1 MKMKINHF
9 NLVLLGLVAGASA
22 MANPINITM
31 SGSPP
36 FTGSTQITA
45 NFTSPSNLGDPTVF
59 DWLKADVSAYDSTY
73 SASYP
78 APTGDANNKPL
89 FKDDSIP
96 ANTDS
101 LAITLGTYDYIF
113 LHWGGSHGGSVQAFY
128 IGGETGT
135 FTFDNSLIGTGNAVG
150 GLSSYSF
157 YGPETKSVPDF
168 GSTALMLG
176 AALSGLGLMTR
187 RLKK

>member
-1 MKMKINHF
+1 MKF
-9 NLVLLGLVAGASA
+9 NPFSLVLLSLAAGTSA
-22 MANPINITM
+22 LAIPINITM

-45 NFTSPSNLGDPTVF
+45 NFTSPSDQGDGTVF

-78 APTGDANNKPL
+78 TPTAGINSAPL
-89 FKDDSIP
+89 FKDGSIP
-96 ANTDS
+96 ANTES
-101 LAITLGTYDYIF
+101 IAIALGAYDYIY
-113 LHWGGSHGGSVQAFY
+113 LHWGGKGSGSVQAYY

-135 FTFDNSLIGTGNAVG
+135 FTFDAPPGGHPDVG

-157 YGPETKSVPDF
+157 YGPDITQPVPDY

-187 RLKK
+187 RLKH

>member
-1 MKMKINHF
+1 MNLNLF
-9 NLVLLGLVAGASA
+9 NLALLGLVAGMSA

-36 FTGSTQITA
+36 FAGSTQITA
-45 NFTSPSNLGDPTVF
+45 NFTSPSNQGDGTVF
-59 DWLKADVSAYDSTY
+59 DWIKADVSAYDSTY
-73 SASYP
+73 SAIYP
-78 APTGDANNKPL
+78 TPTAGVNDAPP

-101 LAITLGTYDYIF
+101 IAITLRLHDYIY
-113 LHWGGSHGGSVQAFY
+113 LHWGGKGSGSVQAFY
-128 IGGETGT
+128 IGGDTGT
-135 FTFDNSLIGTGNAVG
+135 FTFDAPPGGHPDVG

-157 YGPETKSVPDF
+157 YGPETKIVPDF

-187 RLKK
+187 RLKH